1 MSVRLHDL
9 LFIVIPSNVRSGFP
23 DQPAFENDFVGFL
36 FRLPDD
42 WPFCK
47 GGPNATLGNGSLF
60 AYWNRKKQ
68 SKIKFLP
75 KSVSNY
81 YVKVG
86 GMGMGAFLSREI
98 EKYSFCLRVREFH

>member
-1 MSVRLHDL
+1 MTGLSVK
-9 LFIVIPSNVRSGFP
+9 
-23 DQPAFENDFVGFL
+23 VGL
-36 FRLPDD
+36 TP
-42 WPFCK
+42 P
-47 GGPNATLGNGSLF
+47 LGMGASSPIGIE
-60 AYWNRKKQ
+60 KQ

-86 GMGMGAFLSREI
+86 GLTPLLGMGAFLSREI